1 MNKFLALL
9 TALSLSTTLAHT
21 AVSSITP
28 ALNATVTAPKA
39 VQLKFS
45 EPIEVRFSTFRV
57 MAVPAGQS
65 VDAAAKVALA
75 EKADSPKLV
84 NLPLTASAL
93 AAQVSVPLKA
103 TLKAGRYVVV
113 WRLLSEDGHPVTG
126 HSTFRV
132 K

>member
-9 TALSLSTTLAHT
+9 TALVLSTTLAHT
-21 AVSSITP
+21 AVSSISP

-39 VQLKFS
+39 VVLKFS

-57 MAVPAGQS
+57 MAMPAGQA

-75 EKADSPKLV
+75 EKADSPKLAS
-84 NLPLTASAL
+84 LPLNAPAL

-103 TLKAGRYVVV
+103 SLKAGRYVVA
-113 WRLLSEDGHPVTG
+113 WTLLSEDGHPVTG
-126 HSTFRV
+126 HSTCRAA
-132 K
+132 

>member
-9 TALSLSTTLAHT
+9 TALVLSTTLAHT
-21 AVSSITP
+21 AVSSISP

-39 VQLKFS
+39 VVLKFS

-57 MAVPAGQS
+57 MAMPAGQA

-75 EKADSPKLV
+75 EKADSPKLAS
-84 NLPLTASAL
+84 LPLNAPAL

-103 TLKAGRYVVV
+103 SLKAGRYVVA
-113 WRLLSEDGHPVTG
+113 WTLLSEDGHPRGKVVIT
-126 HSTFRV
+126 V
-132 K
+132 